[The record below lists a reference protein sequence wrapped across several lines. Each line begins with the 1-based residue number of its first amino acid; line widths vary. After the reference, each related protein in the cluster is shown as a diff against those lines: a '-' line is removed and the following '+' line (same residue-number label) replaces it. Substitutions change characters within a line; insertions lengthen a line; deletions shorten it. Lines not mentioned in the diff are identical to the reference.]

1 MSRGLT
7 CQAVLS
13 LVLMYMILALRA
25 LVVPARLTVSGVK
38 YGRRSASSWFGS
50 RSALLVVVLFQAALC

>member
-1 MSRGLT
+1 M
-7 CQAVLS
+7 LS

-25 LVVPARLTVSGVK
+25 LVVLARLTISGVK
-38 YGRRSASSWFGS
+38 YGRRSASNWFGS